1 MKEGL
6 TIKRLLLFPVLI
18 LTGMICVFF
27 TLNLLDSLVQD
38 TLYNYGL
45 QFSYDWANPYW
56 MTLRI
61 VQALLGLSMVL
72 TLINTVYV
80 LKRHGLEVFRMPK
93 IGLKPKILNIEE
105 TKTPK
110 IGFKKPKIEITPTEK
125 STASSTIGRQFS
137 DIPSNMFKCGHCEKI
152 FAQPLRMLD
161 FHQDRP
167 KIVNICPFCNEIIY
181 TASRKEE
188 PKNFKR

>member
-1 MKEGL
+1 
-6 TIKRLLLFPVLI
+6 
-18 LTGMICVFF
+18 MISVFF
-27 TLNLLDSLVQD
+27 TLNLLDNLVQG

-72 TLINTVYV
+72 TLVNTVYV
-80 LKRHGLEVFRMPK
+80 LKMYGLEAFRMPK
-93 IGLKPKILNIEE
+93 IGLKPTISNIEE
-105 TKTPK
+105 PKTPK
-110 IGFKKPKIEITPTEK
+110 IGFKKPKIEITATEK
-125 STASSTIGRQFS
+125 STLSSTMGRQFS
-137 DIPSNMFKCGHCEKI
+137 DIPSSMFKCGHCEKI

-167 KIVNICPFCNEIIY
+167 RIVNICPFCNEIIY
-181 TASRKEE
+181 TASRKEKS
-188 PKNFKR
+188 KNFKG